1 MCEIIGYLNY
11 KDNINLNILKKIIDK
26 FLFRISLN
34 KLEDNKFEI
43 LINTCYLNKKKLARI
58 KKIINNNNID
68 IIAVSNK
75 INIEQSDFDKYDI
88 KKFNGKFLMKNLIIH
103 ILDYIYICKNKKMIL
118 DAVYIAIN
126 DDKNKDIIMDLATK
140 FKCIN
145 IVTDKIKKMK
155 RLDKKLENNEEII
168 YSISNN
174 TKKSLKTAE
183 LIVNFDY
190 DEEFFEKFN
199 LNRNAIIVNLTTK
212 RLKMKNSFHGT
223 IIENIIINY
232 NCEKDSILNL
242 QDFDKNILY
251 ESNIINMN
259 YKEFKA
265 NYINNKCEITHLTG
279 SNGYI
284 LDNELKKNNNA

>member
-1 MCEIIGYLNY
+1 MCEIIGYLKY

-26 FLFRISLN
+26 FFFRISLN

-43 LINTCYLNKKKLARI
+43 LINTCCLNKKKLAKI
-58 KKIINNNNID
+58 KKIIDNNNID

-75 INIEQSDFDKYDI
+75 INIDQSDFDKEDI
-88 KKFNGKFLMKNLIIH
+88 KKFNGKFLMKNLIIE

-118 DAVYIAIN
+118 DALYITIN

-168 YSISNN
+168 YSMSNN

-199 LNRNAIIVNLTTK
+199 LNRNAIIINLNTK
-212 RLKMKNSFHGT
+212 KLKMKNSFHGT

-232 NCEKDSILNL
+232 NCEKNSILNL

-265 NYINNKCEITHLTG
+265 NYINNKCEIIHLTG
-279 SNGYI
+279 SNRYI